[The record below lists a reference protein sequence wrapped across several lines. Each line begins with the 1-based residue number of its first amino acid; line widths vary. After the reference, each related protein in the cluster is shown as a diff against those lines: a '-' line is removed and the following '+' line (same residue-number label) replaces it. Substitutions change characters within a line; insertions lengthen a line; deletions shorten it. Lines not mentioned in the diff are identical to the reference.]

1 MTDGVERARLR
12 TYLTGAKHEDERPRR
27 RQLEELRH

>member
-12 TYLTGAKHEDERPRR
+12 SYLSGAKHEASDLAGENWRIVRT
-27 RQLEELRH
+27 